1 MISVHSHDN
10 NLSKGSSLMP
20 TMNRKQFLATTGTLV
35 AASVLTP
42 AWAANAS
49 DTIPV
54 GLIGVGGRGNVHLDK
69 LLSIPGFRVVAICD
83 LKPERIEAAQK
94 KVTDAGQ
101 PKPFGTTEWKKLLE
115 LKEVQ
120 AVSSALPVDLHAAC
134 YLDVL
139 AANKDLY
146 AEKPM
151 CLTLAECDRLVAAAA
166 ASRQIVQFG
175 FQRRAD
181 PRFIEPM
188 KLVHAGELGD
198 LVEGRVCWSN
208 SWGPLTDWFGK
219 KERSGDWM
227 VEQAVHNWDIMNWA
241 NACPPKR
248 AMGLGMDKFFKN
260 LQPDRNVHDYYSGV
274 LEYENGVVVNIIHSW
289 VPPRMFDKEYSY
301 LIGTKGGVDFNSGK
315 FSYRGNEK
323 EDRMGFTGDPNI
335 DNTELAFKAFLNS
348 VRTRAA
354 SIAPPAVGR
363 AAVLT
368 CLLMRE
374 AVYQQRCV
382 TLKELLG

>member
-1 MISVHSHDN
+1 MAKNVALNHQTKTMH
-10 NLSKGSSLMP
+10 
-20 TMNRKQFLATTGTLV
+20 TMNRKQFLTTTGTLV
-35 AASVLTP
+35 ASAVLTP
-42 AWAANAS
+42 AWAAAPGA
-49 DTIPV
+49 TVRI
-54 GLIGVGGRGNVHLDK
+54 GLIGVGSRGSVHLDK
-69 LLSIPGFRVVAICD
+69 LVSMPNVRVAAICD
-83 LKPERIEAAQK
+83 LKPDRLEAAQK

-115 LKEVQ
+115 VKELD
-120 AVSSALPVDLHAAC
+120 AVSSALPVDLHSAC
-134 YLDVL
+134 YQDVL
-139 AANKDLY
+139 AAGKDLY

-151 CLTLAECDRLVAAAA
+151 CLTLRQCDDLIAAEKKSGR
-166 ASRQIVQFG
+166 IVQIG

-188 KLVHAGELGD
+188 KLVHAGELGE

-208 SWGPLTDWFGK
+208 SWGPLTDWFGR

-241 NACPPKR
+241 NACKPRR
-248 AMGLGMDKFFKN
+248 AMGLGMDKFFRDK
-260 LQPDRNVHDYYSGV
+260 QADRNVHDYYSGV

-289 VPPRMFDKEYSY
+289 VPPRLFDREYSW

-323 EDRMGFTGDPNI
+323 EDRLGYAATGNI
-335 DNTELAFKAFLNS
+335 DNTELAFKAFINS
-348 VRTRAA
+348 VLTRAP
-354 SIAPPAVGR
+354 SIAPPAIGR
-363 AAVLT
+363 EAVQT

-374 AVYQQRCV
+374 AVYRQRAV
-382 TLKELLG
+382 TLKDLRA